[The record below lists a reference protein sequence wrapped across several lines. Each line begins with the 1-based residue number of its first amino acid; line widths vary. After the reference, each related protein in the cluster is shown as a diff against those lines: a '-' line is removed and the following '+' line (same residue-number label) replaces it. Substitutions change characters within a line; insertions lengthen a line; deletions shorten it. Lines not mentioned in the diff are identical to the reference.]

1 MSQLLELDS
10 YVRHETGDWKV
21 SATSEPVKVWRISGE
36 GGVEEAVFPAASLT
50 LISMQDSTWAD
61 PSDL

>member
-21 SATSEPVKVWRISGE
+21 SATSEPVKVWRVSGE
-36 GGVEEAVFPAASLT
+36 GGIEETVFPAASLT
-50 LISMQDSTWAD
+50 LISMSESSWVD

>member
-1 MSQLLELDS
+1 MSQFLELDS

-21 SATSEPVKVWRISGE
+21 SNASEPVKVWRISGE
-36 GGVEEAVFPAASLT
+36 GGVEETVLPAASLAMIT
-50 LISMQDSTWAD
+50 MNESTWVD